1 MEKGLTNL
9 RGLCKDK
16 RFCSEVEQA
25 VYMLPSVV
33 SGAIVEGR
41 REGGRERERQR
52 GREKERERAGGRGR
66 WYVILKK
73 RVRRESRGRE
83 RGRGSEGEL

>member
-1 MEKGLTNL
+1 MLDAVIAYNHSDGNESGLEKGLTNL

-33 SGAIVEGR
+33 SPTKVD
-41 REGGRERERQR
+41 RETDRQTKIQCRCRERGKERERER
-52 GREKERERAGGRGR
+52 KRGR
-66 WYVILKK
+66 WFVI
-73 RVRRESRGRE
+73 V
-83 RGRGSEGEL
+83 